1 MESQRGG
8 GIAIPSAG
16 NKYIKLA
23 GVVEIFEVKRMESQ
37 RGGGASA
44 IHYSQ
49 YRKFLRWRGWKVR
62 GVEGRSY
69 IRLTLL

>member
-16 NKYIKLA
+16 NYKYIKLA

-37 RGGGASA
+37 RG
-44 IHYSQ
+44 
-49 YRKFLRWRGWKVR
+49 
-62 GVEGRSY
+62 
-69 IRLTLL
+69 